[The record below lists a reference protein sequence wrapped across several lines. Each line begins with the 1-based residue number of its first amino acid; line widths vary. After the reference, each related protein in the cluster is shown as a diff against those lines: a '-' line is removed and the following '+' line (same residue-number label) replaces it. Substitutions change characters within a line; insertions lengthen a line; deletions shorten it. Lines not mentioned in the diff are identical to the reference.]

1 MPDLLKLATIDI
13 TPLRHRDFKLLFWGQ
28 LISFLG
34 SMLTYVAVPYQV
46 YQLTHSPLMVG
57 LLGLA
62 QLGPILAFSMVG
74 GAIADASDRRSTVLA
89 TEVAFAVLSALL
101 YVNAILPEPRLW
113 IIFVLA
119 AVQAGLF
126 ALQRPSLDALMPR
139 LVEKSDLTAAGALTA
154 TRGTIGQLLGPAIG
168 GVLIV
173 TVGLP
178 ATYAL
183 DAVSFAASLVAL
195 ALMRASPPIL
205 GGERP
210 SLQGILDGWNFAR
223 SRSELIGTYVVDI
236 VAMVFGMPEALFP
249 AIAETLGGP
258 AILGLL
264 YSAPALGALI
274 AAGTSGW
281 TNHIQRQG
289 LAVILAATAWGVAII
304 GFGLAT
310 TALVALPML
319 AIAGGADAISGIFRM
334 SIWNRTVPDELRG
347 RLASIEM
354 VSYTSG
360 PALGDAESGLVAG
373 LFSVP
378 ASVISG
384 GVLCVLGCIVC
395 AALLPGFRKYEV
407 ANESRSRE
415 SRSLES
421 VECLV
426 RDSSSQPRAIP
437 DSDS

>member
-1 MPDLLKLATIDI
+1 VPDLLKLATVDI

-74 GAIADASDRRSTVLA
+74 GAIADASDRRGTVLA

-101 YVNAILPEPRLW
+101 YVNAILPEPQLW
-113 IIFVLA
+113 VIFVLA
-119 AVQAGLF
+119 AIQAGLF

-178 ATYAL
+178 ATYAV
-183 DAVSFAASLVAL
+183 DAISFAASLVAL
-195 ALMRASPPIL
+195 AFMRASPPVL

-258 AILGLL
+258 AVLGLL

-281 TNHIQRQG
+281 TNHVQRQG

-319 AIAGGADAISGIFRM
+319 AVAGGADAISGIFRM

-378 ASVISG
+378 ASIISG

-395 AALLPGFRKYEV
+395 ALLLPGFRQYEV
-407 ANESRSRE
+407 AESQVAEVASRA
-415 SRSLES
+415 
-421 VECLV
+421 LV
-426 RDSSSQPRAIP
+426 HELT
-437 DSDS
+437 SDS

>member
-1 MPDLLKLATIDI
+1 MPDLLKLATVDI

-74 GAIADASDRRSTVLA
+74 GAIADASDRRGTVLA

-101 YVNAILPEPRLW
+101 YVNAILPEPQLW
-113 IIFVLA
+113 VIFVLA
-119 AVQAGLF
+119 AIQAGLF

-178 ATYAL
+178 ATYAV
-183 DAVSFAASLVAL
+183 DAISFAASLVAL
-195 ALMRASPPIL
+195 AFMRASPPVL

-258 AILGLL
+258 AVLGLL

-281 TNHIQRQG
+281 TNHVQRQG

-319 AIAGGADAISGIFRM
+319 AVAGGADAISGIFRM

-378 ASVISG
+378 ASIISG

-395 AALLPGFRKYEV
+395 ALLLPGFRQYEV
-407 ANESRSRE
+407 SESQVAEVASRA
-415 SRSLES
+415 
-421 VECLV
+421 LV
-426 RDSSSQPRAIP
+426 HELT
-437 DSDS
+437 SDS

>member
-1 MPDLLKLATIDI
+1 MPDLLKLATVDI

-74 GAIADASDRRSTVLA
+74 GAIADASDRRGTVLA

-101 YVNAILPEPRLW
+101 YVNAILPEPQLW
-113 IIFVLA
+113 VIFVLA
-119 AVQAGLF
+119 AIQAGLF

-178 ATYAL
+178 ATYAV
-183 DAVSFAASLVAL
+183 DAISFAASLVAL
-195 ALMRASPPIL
+195 AFMRASPPVL

-258 AILGLL
+258 AVLGLL

-281 TNHIQRQG
+281 TNHVQRQG

-319 AIAGGADAISGIFRM
+319 AVAGGADAISGIFRM

-378 ASVISG
+378 ASIISG

-395 AALLPGFRKYEV
+395 ALLLPGFRQYEV
-407 ANESRSRE
+407 AESQVAEVASRA
-415 SRSLES
+415 
-421 VECLV
+421 LV
-426 RDSSSQPRAIP
+426 HELT
-437 DSDS
+437 SDS

>member
-1 MPDLLKLATIDI
+1 
-13 TPLRHRDFKLLFWGQ
+13 
-28 LISFLG
+28 
-34 SMLTYVAVPYQV
+34 MLTYVAVPYQV

-74 GAIADASDRRSTVLA
+74 GASADARDRRSTVLA

-183 DAVSFAASLVAL
+183 DAISFAASLVAL
-195 ALMRASPPIL
+195 ALMGASPPVL

-210 SLQGILDGWNFAR
+210 SW
-223 SRSELIGTYVVDI
+223 
-236 VAMVFGMPEALFP
+236 
-249 AIAETLGGP
+249 
-258 AILGLL
+258 
-264 YSAPALGALI
+264 
-274 AAGTSGW
+274 
-281 TNHIQRQG
+281 
-289 LAVILAATAWGVAII
+289 
-304 GFGLAT
+304 
-310 TALVALPML
+310 
-319 AIAGGADAISGIFRM
+319 
-334 SIWNRTVPDELRG
+334 
-347 RLASIEM
+347 
-354 VSYTSG
+354 
-360 PALGDAESGLVAG
+360 
-373 LFSVP
+373 
-378 ASVISG
+378 
-384 GVLCVLGCIVC
+384 
-395 AALLPGFRKYEV
+395 
-407 ANESRSRE
+407 
-415 SRSLES
+415 
-421 VECLV
+421 
-426 RDSSSQPRAIP
+426 
-437 DSDS
+437 

>member
-1 MPDLLKLATIDI
+1 VPDLLKLATVDI

-89 TEVAFAVLSALL
+89 TEVAFAVLSTLL

-119 AVQAGLF
+119 AIQAGLF

-210 SLQGILDGWNFAR
+210 SLRGILDGWNFAR

-395 AALLPGFRKYEV
+395 AALLPGFRRYEV
-407 ANESRSRE
+407 ASESRTSRGVA
-415 SRSLES
+415 SHG
-421 VECLV
+421 V
-426 RDSSSQPRAIP
+426 
-437 DSDS
+437 

>member
-1 MPDLLKLATIDI
+1 VPDLLKLATVDI

-74 GAIADASDRRSTVLA
+74 GAIADASDRRGTVLA

-101 YVNAILPEPRLW
+101 YVNAILPEPQLW
-113 IIFVLA
+113 VIFVLA
-119 AVQAGLF
+119 AIQAGLF

-178 ATYAL
+178 ATYAV
-183 DAVSFAASLVAL
+183 DAISFAASLVAL
-195 ALMRASPPIL
+195 AFMRASPPVL

-258 AILGLL
+258 AVLGLL

-281 TNHIQRQG
+281 TNHVQRQG

-319 AIAGGADAISGIFRM
+319 AVAGGADAISGIFRM

-395 AALLPGFRKYEV
+395 AVLLPGFRQYEV
-407 ANESRSRE
+407 AESQVAEVASRA
-415 SRSLES
+415 
-421 VECLV
+421 LV
-426 RDSSSQPRAIP
+426 HELT
-437 DSDS
+437 SDS